1 MGRRIFISYKYAD
14 KAVCHLPSNYYFTT
28 TVRDYVDIIQN
39 ELAKE
44 DHINLGEKDG
54 EDLSNFKDST
64 IESKLRDKIF
74 SSSIT
79 IVLISKNMKDF
90 FIAEDDQWIPWEISY
105 SLQEKTRE
113 DRTSRTNAVLA
124 VVIPDENNS
133 YSYFINNNNCCTSG
147 CRRLSTQS
155 LFKILSLNMFN
166 QKKKTSV
173 SPRCPDVYI
182 GNSSYISVVQW
193 NDFKLDVTK
202 YIEIACDINEHIE
215 DYDITKIV

>member
-1 MGRRIFISYKYAD
+1 MGRKIFISYKYAD
-14 KAVCHLPSNYYFTT
+14 KAVCPLPSNYYFATT
-28 TVRDYVDIIQN
+28 ARDYVDIIQN

-90 FIAEDDQWIPWEISY
+90 FIPEDDQWIPWEISY

-113 DRTSRTNAVLA
+113 DRTSRTNAVLG
-124 VVIPDENNS
+124 VVIPDQNNS
-133 YSYFINNNNCCTSG
+133 YSYFINNHNCCNSG
-147 CRRLSTQS
+147 CRILLTSS
-155 LFKILSLNMFN
+155 LFKILRLNMFN
-166 QKKKTSV
+166 QKKKTSI
-173 SPRCPDVYI
+173 SSQCPNVYV

-193 NDFKLDVTK
+193 NDFKSKVNE
-202 YIEIACDINEHIE
+202 YIKIACDINEHIE